1 VNGRLLLGIGLNGE
15 AKNAV
20 QPCFSGIHPCFSGI
34 HPCFR
39 VLVQLAARFG
49 GAQGHV
55 VFSGKSAM
63 KFRKFSMQCA
73 ALAILIAGVFLSTVP
88 ASAQGF
94 KWWQSDSFK
103 RELGLTADQS
113 TKIEAIFQ
121 RTLPALRTLK
131 GALDKA
137 EADFNQMVEA
147 SDDAQVMAQVGVV
160 EAARS
165 ELNKSRTM
173 MLLRMRR
180 VLTPDQRVKFVMLQQ
195 RTRDRRR
202 AGDDHQR

>member
-1 VNGRLLLGIGLNGE
+1 MTFRISARCG
-15 AKNAV
+15 AV
-20 QPCFSGIHPCFSGI
+20 
-34 HPCFR
+34 
-39 VLVQLAARFG
+39 AA
-49 GAQGHV
+49 V
-55 VFSGKSAM
+55 VAV
-63 KFRKFSMQCA
+63 
-73 ALAILIAGVFLSTVP
+73 GVCLLSTT

-94 KWWQSDSFK
+94 KWWQSDNF
-103 RELGLTADQS
+103 RHELGLTQDQS
-113 TKIEAIFQ
+113 SRIEAVFQ
-121 RTLPALRTLK
+121 QSLAGLRKQK

-180 VLTPDQRVKFVMLQQ
+180 VLTPDQRVKFVTLQQ
-195 RTRDRRR
+195 QTRDHGRP
-202 AGDDHQR
+202 ADDHKR

>member
-1 VNGRLLLGIGLNGE
+1 ML
-15 AKNAV
+15 V
-20 QPCFSGIHPCFSGI
+20 QSCFSGSVELGSRLDDDHRPPSGPI
-34 HPCFR
+34 GAKGVPVTITVNIASPSV
-39 VLVQLAARFG
+39 VL
-49 GAQGHV
+49 
-55 VFSGKSAM
+55 SGKSVM
-63 KFRKFSMQCA
+63 KFRKISMRCA
-73 ALAILIAGVFLSTVP
+73 GLAILIGVFLSTHPV
-88 ASAQGF
+88 SAQGF
-94 KWWQSDSFK
+94 KWWQSDTFT
-103 RELGLTADQS
+103 RELGLTSDQS

-121 RTLPALRTLK
+121 RTLPALRTQK

-180 VLTPDQRVKFVMLQQ
+180 VLTPDQRVKFVMLQEK
-195 RTRDRRR
+195 TRDRRR
-202 AGDDHQR
+202 AGDDHKQ

>member
-1 VNGRLLLGIGLNGE
+1 MNFSAISGRFAPI
-15 AKNAV
+15 AV
-20 QPCFSGIHPCFSGI
+20 I
-34 HPCFR
+34 
-39 VLVQLAARFG
+39 LAAAAMLS
-49 GAQGHV
+49 GAQ
-55 VFSGKSAM
+55 
-63 KFRKFSMQCA
+63 
-73 ALAILIAGVFLSTVP
+73 

-94 KWWQSDSFK
+94 KWWQSDTFIK
-103 RELGLTADQS
+103 GLGLTQEQS

-121 RTLPALRTLK
+121 KTVPALRQQK
-131 GALDKA
+131 DALDKA
-137 EADFNQMVEA
+137 EADFNQTVEA

-195 RTRDRRR
+195 QMRNRGRSGGEHKR
-202 AGDDHQR
+202 

>member
-1 VNGRLLLGIGLNGE
+1 MRISTVSGR
-15 AKNAV
+15 
-20 QPCFSGIHPCFSGI
+20 S
-34 HPCFR
+34 
-39 VLVQLAARFG
+39 
-49 GAQGHV
+49 
-55 VFSGKSAM
+55 
-63 KFRKFSMQCA
+63 A
-73 ALAILIAGVFLSTVP
+73 ALAAVVIGAAVMWAHP

-94 KWWQSDSFK
+94 KWWQSETF
-103 RELGLTADQS
+103 RRGLGLTQEQS
-113 TKIEAIFQ
+113 SKIEGIFQ
-121 RTLPALRTLK
+121 KTLPALRQQK

-147 SDDAQVMAQVGVV
+147 SDDAQVMAQVTVV

-195 RTRDRRR
+195 ETRNHGRDGDTHRR
-202 AGDDHQR
+202 